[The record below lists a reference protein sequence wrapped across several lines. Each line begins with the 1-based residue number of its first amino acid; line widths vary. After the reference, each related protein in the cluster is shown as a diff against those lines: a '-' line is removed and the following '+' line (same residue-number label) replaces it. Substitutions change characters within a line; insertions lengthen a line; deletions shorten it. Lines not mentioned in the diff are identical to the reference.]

1 MSYGFHT
8 IVMLIKRHH
17 CMEFFDNFVCVCLT
31 AALATRLA
39 ALAALPRLLVA
50 LALATRHLGQ
60 TRKRCGF
67 AVLHCSTLDG
77 GFLFVWSGSDI
88 PNYSRCTLDGRC
100 RERIRYSSGA
110 PGERC

>member
-1 MSYGFHT
+1 
-8 IVMLIKRHH
+8 
-17 CMEFFDNFVCVCLT
+17 MEFFDNFVCVCLA

-39 ALAALPRLLVA
+39 ALTRLAVLTVR
-50 LALATRHLGQ
+50 LTLATRHLGQ
-60 TRKRCGF
+60 TGKRGGF